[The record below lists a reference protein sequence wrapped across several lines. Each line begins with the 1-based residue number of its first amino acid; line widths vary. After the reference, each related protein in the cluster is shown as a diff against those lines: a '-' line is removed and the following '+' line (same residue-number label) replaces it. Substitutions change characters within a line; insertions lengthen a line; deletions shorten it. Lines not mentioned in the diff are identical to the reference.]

1 MLAFL
6 KRYCWVVLTW
16 TGLFVLLVVPFTALY
31 EWNVSKRPVVTA
43 LVSNPSLEFEST
55 KDGGSYNVFGSL
67 DYDRPTSNGLVHCHL
82 EKFFLG
88 TSGTAD
94 AKVWTFQLAVHP
106 DTCEEPVRLPIRAPT
121 TFGEW
126 SAVYLA
132 GCVLSALIA
141 LVVGPLRSD
150 STGESDV
157 LLSAGT
163 ASAIPESVTQGL
175 RLRLPNRRIYTEY
188 EQQYDNAPL
197 LMFGI
202 LSIPIIVGLAV
213 LPFWDSVGDWPFI
226 VALDRFLAP
235 AIGHLPDVH
244 QLAAT
249 RRRYLVGS
257 SAIMYG
263 VFLSQIILLLFSK
276 KRRFVLLEG
285 YDLRKLH
292 FFKTL
297 LVTWASMIV
306 GWYVLFVVNDGKSTS
321 VVASVRLVQS
331 LLYVFPFLVLLA
343 GQTTTVAIL
352 GVSRDIIHFVRRL
365 RSRSSLGT
373 VVLRDF
379 REDTVRK

>member
-1 MLAFL
+1 MLSFL
-6 KRYCWVVLTW
+6 KRYRWVVLTW
-16 TGLFVLLVVPFTALY
+16 TGLFALLVVPFTTLY

-43 LVSNPSLEFEST
+43 LVSDPSLELEAT
-55 KDGGSYNVFGSL
+55 KDGGRYNVFGSL
-67 DYDRPTSNGLVHCHL
+67 DFDRPTSNGLVHCHL

-88 TSGTAD
+88 TSGTTD
-94 AKVWTFQLAVHP
+94 AKVWALQLAVHP
-106 DTCEEPVRLPIRAPT
+106 DTCQEPVRLPVRAPT

-141 LVVGPLRSD
+141 LVVGPSRSD
-150 STGESDV
+150 STDESYV
-157 LLSAGT
+157 HLSAGT
-163 ASAIPESVTQGL
+163 ASPIPESVTQGL

-188 EQQYDNAPL
+188 EQQYDSAPL
-197 LMFGI
+197 FIFGI

-226 VALDRFLAP
+226 VAIDRFLAP
-235 AIGHLPDVH
+235 VIGHLPDVH

-249 RRRYLVGS
+249 RRRYLVGG

-297 LVTWASMIV
+297 LVTWASVIV
-306 GWYVLFVVNDGKSTS
+306 CWYILFVVNDGKSTPLI
-321 VVASVRLVQS
+321 ASIRLVQS

-365 RSRSSLGT
+365 RSREVT
-373 VVLRDF
+373 QV
-379 REDTVRK
+379 